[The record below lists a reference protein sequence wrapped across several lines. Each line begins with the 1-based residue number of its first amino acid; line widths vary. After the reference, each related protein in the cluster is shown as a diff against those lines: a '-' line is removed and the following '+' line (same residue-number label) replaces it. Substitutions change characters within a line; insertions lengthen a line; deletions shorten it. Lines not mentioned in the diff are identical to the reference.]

1 MFPQGVIVSVV
12 FSQGVIVFVCVPQGV
27 IVYEVVGV
35 APAPSYFHL
44 NTTTGVISPR
54 VDLMVD
60 TTQNYVVSVGGQSV
74 ATTQNYVV
82 SVGGQSVDTTQNYVV
97 SVGSQSV
104 DTTQHY
110 VANAVVIV
118 VKDKYAGT
126 RAGQLFYK
134 PHKDPRGQFMVR
146 RSAVL

>member
-1 MFPQGVIVSVV
+1 MSVCVSTGSHSVVCFHRESLCLCVFPQGVIVSVV
-12 FSQGVIVFVCVPQGV
+12 FSQGVIVSVCVPQGV

-74 ATTQNYVV
+74 ATTQN
-82 SVGGQSVDTTQNYVV
+82 
-97 SVGSQSV
+97 
-104 DTTQHY
+104 
-110 VANAVVIV
+110 
-118 VKDKYAGT
+118 
-126 RAGQLFYK
+126 
-134 PHKDPRGQFMVR
+134 
-146 RSAVL
+146 

>member
-1 MFPQGVIVSVV
+1 MSVV
-12 FSQGVIVFVCVPQGV
+12 FSQGVIVSVCVPQGV

-74 ATTQNYVV
+74 DTTQNYVV

-97 SVGSQSV
+97 SVGIS
-104 DTTQHY
+104 
-110 VANAVVIV
+110 
-118 VKDKYAGT
+118 
-126 RAGQLFYK
+126 L
-134 PHKDPRGQFMVR
+134 
-146 RSAVL
+146 